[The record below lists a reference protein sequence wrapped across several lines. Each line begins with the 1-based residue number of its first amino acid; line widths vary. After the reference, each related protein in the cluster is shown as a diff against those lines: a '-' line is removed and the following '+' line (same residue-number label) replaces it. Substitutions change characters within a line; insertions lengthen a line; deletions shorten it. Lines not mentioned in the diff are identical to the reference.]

1 MSTPTSLYR
10 RVLGEAFE
18 ALPAPVKALH
28 DVCISAE
35 FTGPA
40 EVIAATHMIAKI
52 IAWTTGFPTRSYR
65 CKVRVRID
73 VDADGETWHRDFDGH
88 RFHSRL
94 YETQCQL
101 VEQLGAHRITFHLIT
116 DSTQLI
122 MQPIAWKTLGIPLP
136 RFLWPSISAR
146 ETEVDGK
153 FHFDVATAFPII
165 GSVIH
170 YRGSLLP
177 TQRLVERPGDT
188 GSELDQS
195 G

>member
-1 MSTPTSLYR
+1 MSTPVSLYR

-28 DVCISAE
+28 DLPVSTE
-35 FTGPA
+35 FSGSA
-40 EVIAATHMIAKI
+40 EVIAAGNVIAKI

-65 CKVRVRID
+65 CEVRVRIE
-73 VDADGETWHRDFDGH
+73 VDADGETWHRDFAGH

-94 YETQCQL
+94 CEERQHL
-101 VEQLGAHRITFHLIT
+101 VEQLGPHRITFHLIT
-116 DSTQLI
+116 DNTQLI

-165 GSVIH
+165 GRVIH
-170 YRGSLLP
+170 YRGSLAAI
-177 TQRLVERPGDT
+177 
-188 GSELDQS
+188 
-195 G
+195 